1 MYYPEILMSEEMSE
15 VSLLYSEPDI
25 MLKVFLLL
33 DLKDL
38 SSVEGVCKNWREFG
52 ENIIFTII
60 ICSESYTL
68 CFSCHS

>member
-1 MYYPEILMSEEMSE
+1 MSEEMSE

-38 SSVEGVCKNWREFG
+38 SSVEGVCKDWREFG

-60 ICSESYTL
+60 S
-68 CFSCHS
+68 